1 MKFIGVSIIV
11 LISLLLASCRAPL
24 AAQTATPTAAPK
36 IAVLVWERNA
46 GIAAFCDKVVVYSTN
61 VAEVSDC
68 HGSKIEI
75 RLNSS
80 QSAQLTD
87 WITTLRNISYHNTDP
102 APADA
107 ITIILAFTGEGTQ
120 EADTDSLNAM
130 LAFAAEL
137 QAMSAGGP
145 LGSPAQKAAG
155 QALHDY
161 LTALN
166 TGDYI
171 LAAKLYGGD
180 TSILQTWNPDI
191 LNDLPALLERACTQN
206 GLNCLAP
213 RSVHYRGPDA
223 SGASQFLVEF
233 NNLDGTLFSVSENEG
248 SLTRSF
254 RFRVLANAGGF
265 VVLDLP
271 PLSP

>member
-1 MKFIGVSIIV
+1 MKFFGVSIIV
-11 LISLLLASCRAPL
+11 LLSLLLASCGAPL

-36 IAVLVWERNA
+36 IAVLVWERNG
-46 GIAAFCDKVVVYSTN
+46 GIAGYCDKVVVYSTAT
-61 VAEVSDC
+61 AEVSDC
-68 HGSKIEI
+68 HGSKINI

-87 WITTLRNISYHNTDP
+87 WIATLGNVSYHNTDP

-107 ITIILAFTGEGTQ
+107 ITIILTFTGEGTQ
-120 EADTDSLNAM
+120 QANTDILNAM
-130 LAFAAEL
+130 LVFAAEL
-137 QAMSAGGP
+137 QAMSNGP
-145 LGSPAQKAAG
+145 LGSPDQKAAG

-171 LAAKLYGGD
+171 LAATFYGGD

-213 RSVHYRGPDA
+213 RSVQYRGPDA
-223 SGASQFLVEF
+223 SGGSQFLVEF
-233 NNLDGTLFSVSENEG
+233 NNPDGTIFSVSENEG
-248 SLTRSF
+248 AFTRSF
-254 RFRVLANAGGF
+254 RFRVLANAAGF